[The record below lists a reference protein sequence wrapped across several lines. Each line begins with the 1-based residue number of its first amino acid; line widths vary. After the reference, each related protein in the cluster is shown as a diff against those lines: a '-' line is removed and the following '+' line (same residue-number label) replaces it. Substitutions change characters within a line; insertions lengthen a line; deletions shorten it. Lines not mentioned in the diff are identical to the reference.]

1 MKSRV
6 LWISAQNTLYQ
17 TNSYSDEFA
26 HEIVCCDITTS
37 RNRLPVGAAANNR
50 ATTGRA
56 VFPPPGQDLGAQP
69 MAAPLK
75 QRQTKSKC
83 VEGSCHLHTLLPHR
97 EFVGMRANTP
107 RQAHAPYVRFR
118 ANTCAVDQARIAGS
132 QIFPIQGGAGYEPAR
147 QSAATQHRKVVALR
161 VVGARTA
168 HWSPSQPTATSGTA
182 MMSPCCSRTGW
193 RESHNNCEL
202 PARSL
207 REAMPSRTG
216 KHRGDALTSAEKS
229 VDHQP

>member
-37 RNRLPVGAAANNR
+37 RNRLPDGAAANNR

-83 VEGSCHLHTLLPHR
+83 VEGSTT
-97 EFVGMRANTP
+97 F
-107 RQAHAPYVRFR
+107 
-118 ANTCAVDQARIAGS
+118 
-132 QIFPIQGGAGYEPAR
+132 
-147 QSAATQHRKVVALR
+147 
-161 VVGARTA
+161 
-168 HWSPSQPTATSGTA
+168 
-182 MMSPCCSRTGW
+182 
-193 RESHNNCEL
+193 
-202 PARSL
+202 
-207 REAMPSRTG
+207 
-216 KHRGDALTSAEKS
+216 S
-229 VDHQP
+229 VP